1 VFVRGDQTSAELP
14 PDRDAALSGTSD
26 FLHELRNRLFAMS
39 ALFDVLELRAGDS
52 AEVARYLPHLRL
64 ELRRLE
70 QFAETW
76 KSDAGA
82 VEASV
87 PTLPFAELLGG
98 AISSVSETAA
108 LREVLV
114 SLVTEPEAGRV
125 ARGPGLAGAVF
136 ALLLDE
142 AVRHAPQ
149 GSHLVVRVAK
159 SGRDEARVELRCDGI
174 FELPAAAFELANAV
188 LTSIG
193 GDLVAARGA
202 HGGTTLTARLVTTP

>member
-1 VFVRGDQTSAELP
+1 VFVRGDNTSSDQP
-14 PDRDAALSGTSD
+14 PDRDAALAGTSD

-76 KSDAGA
+76 TSDPGGP
-82 VEASV
+82 EPSV
-87 PTLPFAELLGG
+87 PALPFADLLGG
-98 AISSVSETAA
+98 AISRVSENAA

-125 ARGPGLAGAVF
+125 ARGPGLVGAAF

-149 GSHLVVRVAK
+149 GSHLVLRVAR
-159 SGRDEARVELRCDGI
+159 SGRDEARVELRCDDI
-174 FELPAAAFELANAV
+174 FELPPSAFELSRAV
-188 LTSIG
+188 LASIG
-193 GDLVAARGA
+193 GELVAGRGE
-202 HGGTTLTARLVTTP
+202 HGGTTLTARVVTAP

>member
-1 VFVRGDQTSAELP
+1 VPVRGERTTSDSQPE
-14 PDRDAALSGTSD
+14 RSSD
-26 FLHELRNRLFAMS
+26 FLHELRNRLFSLS
-39 ALFDVLELRAGDS
+39 ALFDVLELRAGAS

-76 KSDAGA
+76 KNEPGPADAPDPA
-82 VEASV
+82 LS
-87 PTLPFAELLGG
+87 FAELLGG
-98 AISSVSETAA
+98 AISRVSETAA
-108 LREVLV
+108 LRDVLV

-125 ARGPGLAGAVF
+125 ARGPGLVGAAF

-149 GSHLVVRVAK
+149 GSHLVVRVAR
-159 SGRDEARVELRCDGI
+159 GRRDEARVELRCDGI
-174 FELPAAAFELANAV
+174 FELPPSAFELARAV
-188 LTSIG
+188 LASIG
-193 GDLVAARGA
+193 GDLALGRGE